1 MALHGNMNVFH
12 KNPAK
17 SLSGTSLFGD
27 RPQSNKNGSWRNVY
41 SADNNLGFDQKNATP
56 SGYVPPYCYKIAL
69 KSGGMATFRFITGD
83 GNVVNANLAGGLN
96 ADALLTGTGDI
107 TNAAAALIVTAVAAI
122 VGTGALTADITG
134 KLEASA
140 TLLGAGDLTGA
151 LGAIASAVASL
162 SGSGTLVADTFAT
175 GTMTADITV
184 TGGVLTAAEV
194 AAAVWDSI
202 ATAFNNPGT
211 MGNKLNSAASA
222 GDPWGTAL
230 PGSYAPGE
238 AGYILGNNLDAAVST
253 LSTSAQAT
261 LILKILR
268 NKIKTDDVTGLMTVY
283 DDDGTTPLFTAP
295 IFQDASGTVPYAG
308 NGINLKDRL
317 E

>member
-56 SGYVPPYCYKIAL
+56 SGYVSPYCYKIAL

-83 GNVVNANLAGGLN
+83 GNVTNANLAGGLN
-96 ADALLTGTGDI
+96 AAATLTGSGDI
-107 TNAAAALIVTAVAAI
+107 TNAAALIVTAVAAI
-122 VGTGALTADITG
+122 VGTGTLTADITG

-184 TGGVLTAAEV
+184 TGGTLTV
-194 AAAVWDSI
+194 GDIVNGVWDAL
-202 ATAFNNPGT
+202 ATSYNTAGT
-211 MGNKLNSAASA
+211 MGAKLNSAASA
-222 GDPWGTAL
+222 GDPWSTAL

-238 AGYILGNNLDAAVST
+238 AGYILGNNLDAAIST
-253 LSTSAQAT
+253 LATAAQAT

-268 NKIKTDDVTGLMTVY
+268 NKTATDPSTGIMTVY
-283 DDDGTTPLFTAP
+283 DDDGVTPLLTANIYQDVSATTPY
-295 IFQDASGTVPYAG
+295 DG

-317 E
+317 T

>member
-1 MALHGNMNVFH
+1 VALHGNMNVFN

-41 SADNNLGFDQKNATP
+41 SGDNNLGFSQKNATP

-69 KSGGMATFRFITGD
+69 KSGGMATFRFITGEGD
-83 GNVVNANLAGGLN
+83 VANANLAGGLN
-96 ADALLTGTGDI
+96 ADATLDGSGDI
-107 TNAAAALIVTAVAAI
+107 TNAAGALIVTAVAAI
-122 VGTGALTADITG
+122 VGLGELTADITG

-140 TLLGAGDLTGA
+140 TLLGAGDLTGS
-151 LGAIASAVASL
+151 LGAIADALASL

-184 TGGVLTAAEV
+184 TGGALTV
-194 AAAVWDSI
+194 GDIVDGVWDAL
-202 ATAFNNPGT
+202 ATSYNTAGT
-211 MGNKLNSAASA
+211 MGAKLNSAASA
-222 GDPWGTAL
+222 GDPWSTAL

-238 AGYILGNNLDAAVST
+238 AGYIVGNNLDAAVST
-253 LSTSAQAT
+253 LATTAQAT

-268 NKIKTDDVTGLMTVY
+268 NKTATDPSTGIMTVY
-283 DDDGTTPLFTAP
+283 DDDGVTPLLTANIYQDVSATTPY
-295 IFQDASGTVPYAG
+295 DG

-317 E
+317 A